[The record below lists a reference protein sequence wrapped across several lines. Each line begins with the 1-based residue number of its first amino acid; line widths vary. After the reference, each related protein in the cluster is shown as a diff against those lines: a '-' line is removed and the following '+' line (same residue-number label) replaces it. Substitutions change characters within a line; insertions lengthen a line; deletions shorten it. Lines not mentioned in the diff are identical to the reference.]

1 VLTYALSYLT
11 TWARQQAGTSSQRFG
26 ALEVSYRF
34 VMGQRMRKKLI
45 SSVILVVLLCA
56 IASELASRQ
65 SFAQNAPRHDTSLQ
79 NHLAI
84 IVNRSNP
91 IDNIPYMELQKVFL
105 GERNR
110 WTNGRRVTTVMRERG
125 SPEREFVLNALY
137 GMAEQDFERHWL
149 RVQFSGEV
157 QSPPK
162 ILSSAEGMKRF
173 VFNVSG
179 AIGYLRADE
188 LDDSVKVI
196 RVDGHAPG
204 EASYRFRLQMR

>member
-1 VLTYALSYLT
+1 
-11 TWARQQAGTSSQRFG
+11 
-26 ALEVSYRF
+26 
-34 VMGQRMRKKLI
+34 MRKKLTF
-45 SSVILVVLLCA
+45 STVLIVFVCA
-56 IASELASRQ
+56 IGSELGSRQ
-65 SFAQNAPRHDTSLQ
+65 SFARSRPRRDTSLQ
-79 NHLAI
+79 SQLAI

-91 IDNIPYMELQKVFL
+91 IDNIPYVELQKVFL
-105 GERNR
+105 GERDH

-137 GMAEQDFERHWL
+137 GMAERDFERHWL
-149 RVQFSGEV
+149 QVQFTGEV

-196 RVDGHAPG
+196 RVDGRAPG

>member
-1 VLTYALSYLT
+1 MEVND
-11 TWARQQAGTSSQRFG
+11 RF
-26 ALEVSYRF
+26 L
-34 VMGQRMRKKLI
+34 MGQGMRNKLI
-45 SSVILVVLLCA
+45 FSVVLVVLLCTMGP
-56 IASELASRQ
+56 ELGSVQ
-65 SFAQNAPRHDTSLQ
+65 SFARSAPRRNTSLQ
-79 NHLAI
+79 SQLAI

-91 IDNIPYMELQKVFL
+91 IENIAYMELQKVFL
-105 GERNR
+105 GERDH

-137 GMAEQDFERHWL
+137 GMAERDFERHWL
-149 RVQFSGEV
+149 QVQFSGEA

-204 EASYRFRLQMR
+204 EASYRFRLQTR

>member
-1 VLTYALSYLT
+1 
-11 TWARQQAGTSSQRFG
+11 
-26 ALEVSYRF
+26 
-34 VMGQRMRKKLI
+34 MGQLMRKKPIL
-45 SSVILVVLLCA
+45 SVVSVLLLCA
-56 IASELASRQ
+56 MGSELASRQ
-65 SFAQNAPRHDTSLQ
+65 SFALNAPRNDTSLQ

-149 RVQFSGEV
+149 RAQFTGEV

-196 RVDGHAPG
+196 RVDGRAPG

>member
-1 VLTYALSYLT
+1 V
-11 TWARQQAGTSSQRFG
+11 
-26 ALEVSYRF
+26 EVRYRF
-34 VMGQRMRKKLI
+34 LKVQSMRKKPIFSL
-45 SSVILVVLLCA
+45 VLVVLLCA
-56 IASELASRQ
+56 TGSELGSRQ
-65 SFAQNAPRHDTSLQ
+65 SFAQNAPRRDAPFQ

-91 IDNIPYMELQKVFL
+91 IDNIPYIELQKVFL
-105 GERNR
+105 GERDR

-137 GMAEQDFERHWL
+137 GMAERDFERHWL
-149 RVQFSGEV
+149 QVQFTGEV

-196 RVDGHAPG
+196 RVDGRAPG
-204 EASYRFRLQMR
+204 EASYRLRLQMP

>member
-1 VLTYALSYLT
+1 
-11 TWARQQAGTSSQRFG
+11 
-26 ALEVSYRF
+26 
-34 VMGQRMRKKLI
+34 MRKKLI
-45 SSVILVVLLCA
+45 FSSVLVGFLCVTG
-56 IASELASRQ
+56 SELGSRQ
-65 SFAQNAPRHDTSLQ
+65 SFTQNVPRRDTSLQ

-91 IDNIPYMELQKVFL
+91 LDNIPYVELQKVFL
-105 GERNR
+105 GERDR

-137 GMAEQDFERHWL
+137 GMAERDFERHWL
-149 RVQFSGEV
+149 QIQFTGEV

-162 ILSSAEGMKRF
+162 ILNSPEGMKRF

-196 RVDGHAPG
+196 RVDGRAPG
-204 EASYRFRLQMR
+204 EASYRFRLQMP